1 MGAITGATVVLLCV
15 LGNAE
20 GARVGTRVGERVVDG
35 SVTGRV
41 VGLEELLAITGAI
54 EEAATGALEG
64 ATEEAATGTLEGA
77 TEEAATGADGEV
89 QPQPEPEGT
98 RFQLQQQLL
107 PSGALH
113 PDPGT
118 SG

>member
-41 VGLEELLAITGAI
+41 VGLEELLAMTGAI

-64 ATEEAATGTLEGA
+64 AIEEE
-77 TEEAATGADGEV
+77 ATGADGEV
-89 QPQPEPEGT
+89 QPQPEPEAGT

-118 SG
+118 SGWLTFPETH

>member
-15 LGNAE
+15 LGDAE

-41 VGLEELLAITGAI
+41 IGLEELLAMTGAI
-54 EEAATGALEG
+54 EEAAIGA
-64 ATEEAATGTLEGA
+64 LEGA

-89 QPQPEPEGT
+89 QPQPEPGT

-118 SG
+118 SGWLTFPETH

>member
-1 MGAITGATVVLLCV
+1 
-15 LGNAE
+15 
-20 GARVGTRVGERVVDG
+20 VVDG

-54 EEAATGALEG
+54 EEAATGALEGATEEAATGALEGATEEVATGALEG